1 MRDIPLNDF
10 AIDILN
16 DALWFTR
23 DKNYEAVVKT
33 KADKHNKEDADYYT
47 GDAYFKLI
55 KSQGM
60 GHGGFPEVVVS
71 HGFGIGQMHFSKE
84 KVSQSKI
91 PEVSLKQ
98 EAFLQKI
105 QTTFNLKRNALF
117 AVYPPG
123 GYISWHNNA
132 NASAFNCVF
141 TWSETGD
148 GWWKHWDNEKK
159 EMVTIPDK
167 KGWQC
172 KVGYFG
178 AYEDP
183 EEKLVYHT
191 ARNGDTGLRMTVA
204 FVLDRSEMAVG
215 MQDWIIEDI
224 HA

>member
-1 MRDIPLNDF
+1 MKDIPLNDF
-10 AIDILN
+10 TLEILN
-16 DALWFTR
+16 EALWFTENE
-23 DKNYEAVVKT
+23 NYKAVVKT
-33 KADKHNKEDADYYT
+33 KDDKHNSKDADWFT
-47 GDAYFKLI
+47 GEDYFKQI
-55 KSQGM
+55 KSM
-60 GHGGFPEVVVS
+60 GVAHGGFPEVVVS
-71 HGFGIGQMHFSKE
+71 HGFGIGQLNFAKDKTATG
-84 KVSQSKI
+84 KV
-91 PEVSLKQ
+91 PEVTLRQ
-98 EAFLQKI
+98 NEFLQKI

-183 EEKLVYHT
+183 PEKLVYHT
-191 ARNGDTGLRMTVA
+191 ARNGESGLRMTVA
-204 FVLDRSEMAVG
+204 FVLDRSEMALG